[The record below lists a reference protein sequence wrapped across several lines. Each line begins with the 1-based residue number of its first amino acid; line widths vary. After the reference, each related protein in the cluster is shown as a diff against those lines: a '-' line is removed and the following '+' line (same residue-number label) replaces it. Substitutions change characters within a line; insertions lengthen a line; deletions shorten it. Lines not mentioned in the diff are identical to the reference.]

1 MTAYSLTTRRMI
13 LKDMGKAGLAIMV
26 LGSAA
31 CASDTSEPDES
42 TTSEGVNEPSTT
54 SPVQP
59 ASTSS
64 EPTSTVGWH
73 RANLGFVSAYII
85 YRGGEAAL
93 IDTGVPSSE
102 GLILNALEEIGL
114 GWGSVGHVILTHRH
128 DDHQGSLDSVLANTP
143 GAPWYAGTQDMEA
156 INAPSQGL
164 AVGDGDK
171 VFDLDIIDSPGHTL
185 GHISVLDSTAG
196 VLVAGDA
203 LFGEGGGVIGSLPQ
217 FTTDMELANASVSK
231 LAGFDYDVL
240 LFGHGEPIL
249 NEASRA
255 VGALAESLG

>member
-1 MTAYSLTTRRMI
+1 MTAYSFPTRRMVI
-13 LKDMGKAGLAIMV
+13 KDMGKAGLAIMV
-26 LGSAA
+26 MGTAA
-31 CASDTSEPDES
+31 CAPDGAESDES
-42 TTSEGVNEPSTT
+42 TTSSEAVESSTT
-54 SPVQP
+54 PPVQP
-59 ASTSS
+59 TTTSQPTASA
-64 EPTSTVGWH
+64 GWH

-85 YRGGEAAL
+85 YRDGEAAL

-102 GLILNALEEIGL
+102 GLILKALEEIGL
-114 GWGSVGHVILTHRH
+114 GWDSVGHVILTHRH
-128 DDHQGSLDSVLANTP
+128 DDHQGSLDAVLASAP
-143 GAPWYAGTQDMEA
+143 GASWYAGTEDMGA
-156 INAPSQGL
+156 IGAPTDGL

-171 VFDLDIIDSPGHTL
+171 VFDLDIIDSPGHTP

-203 LFGEGGGVIGSLPQ
+203 LFGEDGGVIGSLPQ
-217 FTTDMELANASVSK
+217 FTTDMDLANASVSK
-231 LAGFDYDVL
+231 LASFDYDVL

>member
-1 MTAYSLTTRRMI
+1 MTAYSLPTRRMI

-31 CASDTSEPDES
+31 CASDTADPDES
-42 TTSEGVNEPSTT
+42 TTSENVVEPSTT

-59 ASTSS
+59 
-64 EPTSTVGWH
+64 TSTVGWH
-73 RANLGFVSAYII
+73 RASLGFVSAYII

-114 GWGSVGHVILTHRH
+114 GWSSVGHVILTHRH
-128 DDHQGSLDSVLANTP
+128 DDHQGSLDAVLASTP
-143 GAPWYAGTQDMEA
+143 GSPWYAGAQDMEA

-185 GHISVLDSTAG
+185 GHISVLDSTSG

>member
-1 MTAYSLTTRRMI
+1 
-13 LKDMGKAGLAIMV
+13 MV
-26 LGSAA
+26 LGTAA
-31 CASDTSEPDES
+31 CASGSDDPDETTTSEPSESS
-42 TTSEGVNEPSTT
+42 TT
-54 SPVQP
+54 Q
-59 ASTSS
+59 SS
-64 EPTSTVGWH
+64 QPTSTSKPPTPTIGWH

-85 YRGGEAAL
+85 YRDGEAAL

-102 GLILNALEEIGL
+102 GLILKALEEVGL
-114 GWGSVGHVILTHRH
+114 GWDSVGHVVLTHRH
-128 DDHQGSLDSVLANTP
+128 DDHQGSLDAVLAS
-143 GAPWYAGTQDMEA
+143 APSAAWYAGAEDMGA
-156 INAPSQGL
+156 IGALTDGQ

-171 VFDLDIIDSPGHTL
+171 VFGLDIIDSPGHTL
-185 GHISVLDSTAG
+185 GHISVLDSSAG

-203 LFGEGGGVIGSLPQ
+203 LFGEDGGVIGSLPQ